1 MISKTGNYT
10 KSIVAFTILS
20 VFVGSMLIKPIH
32 VFFLH
37 HLTPEKVQ
45 VLTDQKTISTPGEN
59 VCPICDF
66 EFCFFIDHE
75 TVDLPK
81 AVFYSTNNISPKL
94 NDLAVK
100 RIINHF
106 QLRAPP
112 AC

>member
-1 MISKTGNYT
+1 MIKQKGNYI
-10 KSIVAFTILS
+10 KSIVAITILS

-37 HLTPEKVQ
+37 HLTPEKSL
-45 VLTDQKTISTPGEN
+45 VLTDQKTISNPVEN

-66 EFCFFIDHE
+66 EFCFFIDHDK
-75 TVDLPK
+75 VDLPK
-81 AVFYSTNNISPKL
+81 VIFYFTNNSTPEL
-94 NDLAVK
+94 SDFVVK
-100 RIINHF
+100 CTINHF